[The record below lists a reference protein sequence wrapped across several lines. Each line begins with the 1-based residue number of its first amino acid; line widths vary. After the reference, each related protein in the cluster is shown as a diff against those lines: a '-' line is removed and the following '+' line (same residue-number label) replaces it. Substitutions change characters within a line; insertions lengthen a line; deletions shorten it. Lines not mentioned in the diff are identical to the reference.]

1 MSKEC
6 NESTSDCNILGV
18 LRRQTLGLWVS
29 VDVSKAIEA
38 GFLQMN
44 D

>member
-18 LRRQTLGLWVS
+18 LRRWTLGLCVS
-29 VDVSKAIEA
+29 VNVSKAIEA
-38 GFLQMN
+38 GSLKMN